1 MEDGAII
8 FILVL
13 WLGPILWHVNECK
26 KRKRNIFLSTI
37 LSTLF
42 ITIIWLS
49 FFGWWIGIGVIDS
62 LTDGLKVWLWI
73 PIYIVSSIVTL
84 ILTVSLIVPFENA
97 YDSYLKTG
105 KITIGFKLPKILNKI
120 FNKN

>member
-73 PIYIVSSIVTL
+73 PIYI
-84 ILTVSLIVPFENA
+84 
-97 YDSYLKTG
+97 YK
-105 KITIGFKLPKILNKI
+105 
-120 FNKN
+120 